1 MIKLFTKGL
10 IEDKI
15 FEVTQIFGEY
25 VYAYTTFKHNDN
37 EKTVATIRVHINVWE
52 KCVERFLF
60 SVYYKKN
67 SAD

>member
-15 FEVTQIFGEY
+15 FEVTQIDNNY
-25 VYAYTTFKHNDN
+25 VYACTTFKHDN
-37 EKTVATIRVHINVWE
+37 EKIVAKICVHIDVWE
-52 KCVERFLF
+52 ECVERFLF